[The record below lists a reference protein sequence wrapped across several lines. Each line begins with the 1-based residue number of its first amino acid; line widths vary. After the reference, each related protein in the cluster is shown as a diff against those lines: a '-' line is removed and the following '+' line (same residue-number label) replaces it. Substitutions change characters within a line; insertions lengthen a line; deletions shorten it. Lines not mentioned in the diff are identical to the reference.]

1 MHRHLAPLLSL
12 ALLAAPLTAQSK
24 GAPAPAGLP
33 RPGFNW
39 VFEGN
44 IAFGGEE
51 LIEIQFQNGD
61 TQTLTGGQGGQIA
74 FGGQY
79 RLPAAPRLS
88 IGAVVGYK
96 FVTNA
101 SDNASIGITRVPVEV
116 IGRYALD
123 ADWWVGAGI
132 TKHNAVN
139 MNGDGFFP
147 DTELESNAAPTLQLG
162 WKYGV
167 LSYTAMEYTAPGGQ
181 TFDASAIGIGFRW
194 VIGRK

>member
-1 MHRHLAPLLSL
+1 MLRRFVPVVAL
-12 ALLAAPLTAQSK
+12 ALAAAPRAAQAK
-24 GAPAPAGLP
+24 AAPAAAGLP
-33 RPGFNW
+33 KPGFNW
-39 VFEGN
+39 VVEGN
-44 IAFGGEE
+44 VAFGGEE
-51 LIEIQFQNGD
+51 LIELQFQNGD
-61 TQTLTGGQGGQIA
+61 TQKLTAGQGGQIA
-74 FGGQY
+74 FGAQY
-79 RLPAAPRLS
+79 RLPAAPRLA
-88 IGAVVGYK
+88 IGAVLGYK

-101 SDNASIGITRVPVEV
+101 SENASIGITRIPVEV
-116 IGRYALD
+116 IGRYSFD

-132 TKHNAVN
+132 TKHNSVN

-194 VIGRK
+194 VIGQR